1 MLRTV
6 PLSII
11 RSFSLYTRGNG
22 IGHTGFLTACEQDQ
36 DGTVSNPVW
45 HIPLL
50 CVQWKTPDDGQRNCP
65 KHVEFHSK
73 NKFKKLVHL
82 VGFIIRKIYHDARSH
97 ERQSKSS
104 NKPKKRARP
113 VVTPPRQK
121 QDRDAL
127 CTRRVEQEDSPWM
140 APCPTK
146 SYLALVTHCARAIQN
161 RGFIYSTIVPAGL
174 QQVIFMRKLLV
185 RLILLHYL
193 SLYQWND
200 LKGMSYIFRKQKSKI
215 RETLH
220 FLCVYKWKFKFWIL
234 KMRET

>member
-1 MLRTV
+1 MFRTV
-6 PLSII
+6 SLSIF
-11 RSFSLYTRGNG
+11 RSSHCKHSNA
-22 IGHTGFLTACEQDQ
+22 ICHTGLLTACEQDQ
-36 DGTVSNPVW
+36 DETLSKFVW

-50 CVQWKTPDDGQRNCP
+50 CVQWKIPDDGQRNCP

-82 VGFIIRKIYHDARSH
+82 VAFIIRKFIMMHSHMNVKVNHLTNLKKGKARGH
-97 ERQSKSS
+97 PSS
-104 NKPKKRARP
+104 PE
-113 VVTPPRQK
+113 TG
-121 QDRDAL
+121 
-127 CTRRVEQEDSPWM
+127 TRRFVCSKGWAGRFPWM

-146 SYLALVTHCARAIQN
+146 SYLSLVTHCARAIQN
-161 RGFIYSTIVPAGL
+161 RSFIYSTIVPAGL

-185 RLILLHYL
+185 RLILLYYL

-220 FLCVYKWKFKFWIL
+220 FLCVYKWKFQFWIL
-234 KMRET
+234 KVRET